1 MKPILNHEWQSSSS
15 DSQTGLDDTTKVSAR
30 VVDMTNSGKSKYHY
44 KNVQNA
50 AFKN

>member
-1 MKPILNHEWQSSSS
+1 
-15 DSQTGLDDTTKVSAR
+15 
-30 VVDMTNSGKSKYHY
+30 VDMTNAGKSKYHY